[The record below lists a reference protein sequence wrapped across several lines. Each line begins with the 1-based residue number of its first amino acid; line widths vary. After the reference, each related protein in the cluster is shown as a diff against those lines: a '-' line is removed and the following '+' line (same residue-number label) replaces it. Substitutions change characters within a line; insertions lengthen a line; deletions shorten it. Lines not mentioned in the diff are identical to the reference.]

1 MVISLSIYS
10 KGKTVFSM
18 IWKGFGETEKE
29 WIWKNSNKKNAVY
42 VQVSFKSING
52 VFYYVPGGIRFY
64 IILSECFGVVPN
76 FFLKA
81 LEKVE

>member
-1 MVISLSIYS
+1 
-10 KGKTVFSM
+10 M
-18 IWKGFGETEKE
+18 IWKGFGETEKSGFGR
-29 WIWKNSNKKNAVY
+29 IQIKKNAVY

-52 VFYYVPGGIRFY
+52 VFYYVPGSIRFY

>member
-1 MVISLSIYS
+1 
-10 KGKTVFSM
+10 M
-18 IWKGFGETEKE
+18 IWKEFGETEKE
-29 WIWKNSNKKNAVY
+29 WIWKNSNKKNAIY

-52 VFYYVPGGIRFY
+52 VFYYIPGGIRFY
-64 IILSECFGVVPN
+64 IILSKCFGGVPN

>member
-1 MVISLSIYS
+1 
-10 KGKTVFSM
+10 M

-52 VFYYVPGGIRFY
+52 VFYYVPGSIRFY

-81 LEKVE
+81 LDKVE